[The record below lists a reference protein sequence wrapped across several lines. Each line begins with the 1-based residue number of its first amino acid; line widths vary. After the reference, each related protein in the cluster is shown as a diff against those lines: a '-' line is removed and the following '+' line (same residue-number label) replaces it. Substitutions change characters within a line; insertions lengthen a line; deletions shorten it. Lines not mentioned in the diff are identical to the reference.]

1 MSGAGEHSAEAH
13 VIMAPESMLGGP
25 DALAFNDMIRALSKQ
40 HSHIIIDCS
49 QVQIMNSSGLG
60 MLISAQ
66 STMKQVGGT
75 CSLLHIP
82 EQVKKLLEMTRLNTL
97 FEVS

>member
-1 MSGAGEHSAEAH
+1 MSDSGEHIVHAH

-25 DALAFNDMIRALSKQ
+25 DALAFNDMIRALSKK

-49 QVQIMNSSGLG
+49 NVQIMNSSGLG

-66 STMKQVGGT
+66 STMKQADGK
-75 CSLLHIP
+75 CSLRNIP
-82 EQVKKLLEMTRLNTL
+82 EQVKKLLEMTRLNAL